1 MTSRAVTV
9 GVRPTI
15 VVNQS
20 SLHLRKG
27 VVYRLTGRV
36 LPAENGALVTVWTN
50 RGGKWHRCAT
60 GGRVRLSSRSTFKT
74 RLFGTPNRESYMLQ
88 VRMAAD
94 RRHLAAVSSLVRV
107 AIR

>member
-9 GVRPTI
+9 GVRPII

-27 VVYRLTGRV
+27 AAYRLTGRV
-36 LPAENGALVTVWTN
+36 LPAESGASVTIWTN
-50 RGGKWHRCAT
+50 RGGTWHKCAT
-60 GGRVRLSSRSTFKT
+60 GGRVRLGSRSTFKT
-74 RLFGTPNRESYMLQ
+74 RLFGTPNRESYQLQ

-94 RRHLAAVSSLVRV
+94 RRHLAAVSSLVSV
-107 AIR
+107 AIT